1 MNPSSIYTDIS
12 DFIFKEDVP
21 EKSDAIFIPGGSYCE
36 LPELAAELYKKG
48 LAPIVIPS
56 GKYSITRGQMN
67 GPASGVDKY
76 TGNYI
81 TEAEFFADVLVK
93 NGVPKANILEENEA
107 EYTYQNAQFTRRLLA
122 AQGIEVKKAILVCK
136 AFHARRSYM
145 YYQREFPEVTFY
157 VVPVKTAYPEVQ
169 KDNWYLSEAGR
180 KRVFGELER
189 IGTQFV

>member
-1 MNPSSIYTDIS
+1 MNPNSIYKDIS

-93 NGVPKANILEENEA
+93 NGVPQEFIFEENEA
-107 EYTYQNAQFTRRLLA
+107 EYTCQNAQFTRRLLA